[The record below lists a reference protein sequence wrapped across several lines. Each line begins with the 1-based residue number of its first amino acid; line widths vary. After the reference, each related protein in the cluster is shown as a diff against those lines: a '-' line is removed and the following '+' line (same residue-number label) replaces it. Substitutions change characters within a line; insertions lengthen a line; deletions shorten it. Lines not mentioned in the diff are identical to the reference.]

1 MCIVYWMNLKRL
13 WDGDGMT
20 TLYLTWLLMRFKL
33 WILHIKLRLTIYVRK
48 CEKLQKVQ
56 DNDVWS
62 KYSIAIL
69 GWNHFRVKSK
79 WTHQQ
84 TFLHD
89 STKKYPFHIYMHTP
103 PLPLFPPLFC
113 GMIICLPLN
122 LKIDTYAP
130 SIGFTYESRQ
140 CPMISSA
147 LFSVGF
153 VLKLNYIE
161 ASS

>member
-1 MCIVYWMNLKRL
+1 MMFDPNIQSPFW
-13 WDGDGMT
+13 GE
-20 TLYLTWLLMRFKL
+20 
-33 WILHIKLRLTIYVRK
+33 I
-48 CEKLQKVQ
+48 
-56 DNDVWS
+56 
-62 KYSIAIL
+62 IL
-69 GWNHFRVKSK
+69 GLRANELTNKLSYTTPQK
-79 WTHQQ
+79 NTP
-84 TFLHD
+84 
-89 STKKYPFHIYMHTP
+89 STYTCIPP